1 MQQVDVAA
9 CGIQRVVNL
18 CRPRAGKR
26 APSRVGNGMGGQVV
40 KKEKSFE
47 EDFWEN
53 YRPPSYTTNKYVWA
67 AALAVGSIAA
77 YYSVYY
83 KDCVPM

>member
-1 MQQVDVAA
+1 M
-9 CGIQRVVNL
+9 GKVV
-18 CRPRAGKR
+18 
-26 APSRVGNGMGGQVV
+26 
-40 KKEKSFE
+40 KEKSFE

-53 YRPPSYTTNKYVWA
+53 YRPPSYTTNKYFWA
-67 AALAVGSIAA
+67 AALSFGLIAA